1 MKEFYYN
8 LGIGKIFLPIRLKM
22 EKSQKKKMED

>member
-8 LGIGKIFLPIRLKM
+8 LGIVKTFLPVRLKM
-22 EKSQKKKMED
+22 EKSQKKKT

>member
-8 LGIGKIFLPIRLKM
+8 LGIAKTLLPVRLKM
-22 EKSQKKKMED
+22 EKSQKKKT

>member
-8 LGIGKIFLPIRLKM
+8 LGIGKTFLPVRLKM
-22 EKSQKKKMED
+22 EKSQKKKT